1 MYNHICTT
9 EIKKSRKEHDCDSC
23 FVIKQEIYNGSSLMG
38 KLTIKEKLFIDIAE
52 SENCK
57 IQKGQPYI
65 KIACS
70 YDGDMQVTKS
80 RPEILAIVEK
90 YRLWSED

>member
-9 EIKKSRKEHDCDSC
+9 EIKKSKKEHDCDSC
-23 FVIKQEIYNGSSLMG
+23 FVIQQEIYNGSSLMG
-38 KLTIKEKLFIDIAE
+38 KLTIKEKLSIAIAL
-52 SENCK
+52 SENFK

-70 YDGDMQVTKS
+70 CDGDMQVTKN